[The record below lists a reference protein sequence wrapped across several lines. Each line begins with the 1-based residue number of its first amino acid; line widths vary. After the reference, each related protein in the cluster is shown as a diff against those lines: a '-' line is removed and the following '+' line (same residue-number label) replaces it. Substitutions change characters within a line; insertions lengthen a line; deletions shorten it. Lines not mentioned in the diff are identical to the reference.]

1 MHASPLF
8 HRLLAPNGPDACIGK
23 LAKPMREIEVKDL
36 KPMQGSVHRAPRP
49 GLQKL
54 TDAELLESVRNPAKG
69 DFLTENTHTGTLVD
83 GNGRA
88 HELLRRATD
97 PNSSIQPDTKVPVIP
112 YTPDLSMF
120 PDLP

>member
-1 MHASPLF
+1 
-8 HRLLAPNGPDACIGK
+8 
-23 LAKPMREIEVKDL
+23 MREVEVTNL
-36 KPMQGSVHRAPRP
+36 KPTRGSAHSAARP

-54 TDAELLESVRNPAKG
+54 TDAELLESARNPPKG

-88 HELLRRATD
+88 HELLRRAAD
-97 PNSSIQPDTKVPVIP
+97 PNSSIKPDTKVPVAP

-120 PDLP
+120 PDLS